1 MLRYGFVEGA
11 HRVARAVLDAAGA
24 FGWRLPELW
33 CGFNRSEFSTPLPY
47 PTACSPQAWA
57 AATPIFLLR
66 SLLGLHPWLPGG
78 QVAVAP
84 QLPEEFLPLTVER
97 LPLGPGNVRLTV
109 EPDGF
114 VLDGLPDGVKQTVE
128 LMN

>member
-1 MLRYGFVEGA
+1 
-11 HRVARAVLDAAGA
+11 VARAVLDAAAA

-33 CGFNRSEFSTPLPY
+33 CGFNRSEFNTPLPY

-66 SLLGLHPWLPGG
+66 SLLGLNPWLPGG

-84 QLPEEFLPLTVER
+84 RVPDDFLPLTVER
-97 LPLGPGNVRLTV
+97 LPLGGGNVRLIV
-109 EPDGF
+109 KNDGYSI
-114 VLDGLPDGVKQTVE
+114 DGLPEGVAETDALKD
-128 LMN
+128 